1 MKTQLVCTFSK
12 KYETEKVIE
21 DIKSNFSILNNKIFV
36 FRSFEIKDDSILS
49 YNVIMDS
56 YKKFLPNSIM
66 VHQKRETNTIYTIN
80 ALNELIMNLNN
91 GVLDKKYP
99 IEWERYKNCA
109 LLKNRDGF
117 RVVKIFLVKVHT
129 FWYLLNTVLDINNE
143 TKIKRINHWR
153 NNW

>member
-1 MKTQLVCTFSK
+1 MDQAIQNLINNERELLKTQLVCTFTK
-12 KYETEKVIE
+12 KYEIDSKINEIQN
-21 DIKSNFSILNNKIFV
+21 NFSILNNKIFI
-36 FRSFEIKDDSILS
+36 FKSFELKEDSILT

-91 GVLDKKYP
+91 GILDKKYP

-109 LLKNRDGF
+109 LLKNKEGF

-129 FWYLLNTVLDINNE
+129 F
-143 TKIKRINHWR
+143 
-153 NNW
+153 

>member
-12 KYETEKVIE
+12 KYETDKVIE
-21 DIKSNFSILNNKIFV
+21 EIKSNFSILNNKIFI
-36 FRSFEIKDDSILS
+36 FKSFEIKDDSILS
-49 YNVIMDS
+49 YNIVMDS

-91 GVLDKKYP
+91 GVLDKTYP
-99 IEWERYKNCA
+99 IEWERYRNCA
-109 LLKNRDGF
+109 LLKNKEGF

-129 FWYLLNTVLDINNE
+129 F
-143 TKIKRINHWR
+143 
-153 NNW
+153 

>member
-1 MKTQLVCTFSK
+1 MKTQLVCTFTK
-12 KYETEKVIE
+12 KYQVDDTVNE
-21 DIKSNFSILNNKIFV
+21 IKQNFPLFNNKIFM
-36 FRSFEIKDDSILS
+36 FKPLEIKEDFMLS

-91 GVLDKKYP
+91 GILDKSYK

-109 LLKNRDGF
+109 LLKNKDGF
-117 RVVKIFLVKVHT
+117 RVVKILLVKVYS
-129 FWYLLNTVLDINNE
+129 F
-143 TKIKRINHWR
+143 
-153 NNW
+153 

>member
-1 MKTQLVCTFSK
+1 MFKPLEVK
-12 KYETEKVIE
+12 E
-21 DIKSNFSILNNKIFV
+21 DYM
-36 FRSFEIKDDSILS
+36 LS

-91 GVLDKKYP
+91 GILDKTYK

-109 LLKNRDGF
+109 LLKNKDGF
-117 RVVKIFLVKVHT
+117 RVVKIILVKIYS
-129 FWYLLNTVLDINNE
+129 F
-143 TKIKRINHWR
+143 
-153 NNW
+153 

>member
-12 KYETEKVIE
+12 KRETDNVIE
-21 DIKSNFSILNNKIFV
+21 EIKSNFSILNNKIFI
-36 FRSFEIKDDSILS
+36 FKSFDIKDDSILS
-49 YNVIMDS
+49 YNIVMDS

-91 GVLDKKYP
+91 GILDKKYP
-99 IEWERYKNCA
+99 IEWERYRNCA
-109 LLKNRDGF
+109 LLKNKEGF

-129 FWYLLNTVLDINNE
+129 F
-143 TKIKRINHWR
+143 
-153 NNW
+153 

>member
-12 KYETEKVIE
+12 KHQTDEVIE
-21 DIKSNFSILNNKIFV
+21 EIKSNFSILNNKIFI
-36 FRSFEIKDDSILS
+36 FKSFEIKDDSILS
-49 YNVIMDS
+49 YNIVMDS

-99 IEWERYKNCA
+99 IEWERYRNCA
-109 LLKNRDGF
+109 LLKNKDGF
-117 RVVKIFLVKVHT
+117 RIVKIFLVKVHI
-129 FWYLLNTVLDINNE
+129 F
-143 TKIKRINHWR
+143 
-153 NNW
+153 

>member
-1 MKTQLVCTFSK
+1 LKTQLVCTFTK
-12 KYETEKVIE
+12 KHQSQETIDVIRK
-21 DIKSNFSILNNKIFV
+21 DFSLLNNKIFM
-36 FRSFEIKDDSILS
+36 FKPLEIKEDYMLS

-91 GVLDKKYP
+91 GILDKSYK

-109 LLKNRDGF
+109 LLKNKEGF
-117 RVVKIFLVKVHT
+117 RVVKIILVKV
-129 FWYLLNTVLDINNE
+129 FS
-143 TKIKRINHWR
+143 
-153 NNW
+153 

>member
-1 MKTQLVCTFSK
+1 MKTQLVCTFTK
-12 KYETEKVIE
+12 KHQSQETIDVIRK
-21 DIKSNFSILNNKIFV
+21 DFSLLNNKIFM
-36 FRSFEIKDDSILS
+36 FKPLEIKEDYMLS

-91 GVLDKKYP
+91 GILDKSYK

-109 LLKNRDGF
+109 LLKNKEGF
-117 RVVKIFLVKVHT
+117 RVVKIILVKV
-129 FWYLLNTVLDINNE
+129 FS
-143 TKIKRINHWR
+143 
-153 NNW
+153 

>member
-12 KYETEKVIE
+12 KYETDKVIDE
-21 DIKSNFSILNNKIFV
+21 IKSNFSILNNKIFI
-36 FRSFEIKDDSILS
+36 FKSFEIKDDSILS
-49 YNVIMDS
+49 YNIVMDS

-99 IEWERYKNCA
+99 IEWERYRNCA
-109 LLKNRDGF
+109 LLKNKEGF

-129 FWYLLNTVLDINNE
+129 FWYLLDTLMD
-143 TKIKRINHWR
+143 K
-153 NNW
+153 